1 MKKLLFLVF
10 LIGCAPVERND
21 NKSQTW
27 RDSVDVA
34 EKSWEYTSRC
44 EPLYKIAQTHTDTM
58 IVHAMIPNTHYSG
71 PTCYQYW
78 VRWAEK

>member
-10 LIGCAPVERND
+10 LIGCAPADFSNSG
-21 NKSQTW
+21 NTW
-27 RDSVDVA
+27 RDSVDVE
-34 EKSWEYTSRC
+34 EKSHAYITRC

-58 IVHAMIPNTHYSG
+58 IVHAMRPGDTYHGS